1 MTVPWETLAVL
12 AAALIALFYLGDWI
26 GRHTQ
31 GIGLLITGHAEGGM
45 VLAWL
50 IFLPGVV
57 LHEASHWIVAHALGL
72 RPSRLRVWPE
82 RRGKTVRMG
91 YVDFRAG
98 GPLRDSLVG
107 LAPFVTGCAVLLW
120 TAVQVFGL
128 DGQLG
133 WQEAAQRLWRG
144 VDHPDA
150 WLYAYVTFAISNG
163 MMPSTSDRQAWGTLL
178 LYMVIAAGS
187 LYTLD
192 LLPTVSAE
200 VVAAAIHGVQ
210 ILTYA
215 LALAVIVDLL
225 VALAI
230 GVIEMALGTL
240 KRQRV
245 MY

>member
-1 MTVPWETLAVL
+1 MVIPWETLAAL
-12 AAALIALFYLGDWI
+12 AAILIALFYLSDWI
-26 GRHTQ
+26 GRHMQ

-57 LHEASHWIVAHALGL
+57 LHEMSHWIVARVLGL
-72 RPSRLRVWPE
+72 RPSRPRVWPQ

-91 YVDFRAG
+91 YVDFRASD
-98 GPLRDSLVG
+98 PLRDSLVG
-107 LAPFVTGCAVLLW
+107 LAPFITGCGVLLW
-120 TAVQVFGL
+120 TATQVFGL
-128 DGQLG
+128 GGQTG
-133 WQEAAQRLWRG
+133 WQEVVQHLWRG
-144 VDHPDA
+144 VVHPDV
-150 WLYAYVTFAISNG
+150 WLYAYVIFAVSNG

-178 LYMVIAAGS
+178 LYLLIAAGS

-192 LLPTVSAE
+192 LLPTVSVE
-200 VVAAAIHGVQ
+200 VVTAASRSVQ

-215 LALAVIVDLL
+215 LALALIIDLSI
-225 VALAI
+225 ALMI
-230 GVIEMALGTL
+230 SVMELTLGTI